1 MTDESDPPR
10 KHYKLGEAKFERVNA
25 AAPAAED
32 SSISN
37 QAAGGA
43 KPAEPPKESDVH
55 KILLENRAVDKDAGL
70 FDVAPVVKR
79 PSRRK
84 RDYWLLL
91 LMGNGFFSIPLAY
104 WGLRSIP
111 GLFAG
116 AGIIFFSISLTWVMW
131 LIIDDY

>member
-1 MTDESDPPR
+1 MTDEPDPPR
-10 KHYKLGEAKFERVNA
+10 KFYKLAEAKFDRVND
-25 AAPAAED
+25 AAPTAES

-37 QAAGGA
+37 QAASEA
-43 KPAEPPKESDVH
+43 NPAEPLRENDVH
-55 KILLENRAVDKDAGL
+55 KILLENRAVDKAGGL

-91 LMGNGFFSIPLAY
+91 LMGDGFFSLALAY

-131 LIIDDY
+131 LIMDDY